1 MIRKSNTAAI
11 LASKQPDTALEKAA
25 ATLLSSQQPSGY
37 WVFDLEADVTIPSEY
52 VFLRRILQ
60 KPLENKIAER
70 LRNYILGKQLPDG
83 GWPLYDVDGFANLST
98 SVKAYLAL
106 KILGEDQN
114 APHMTNARTLILN
127 LGGAAS
133 ANVFTRIALA
143 MLGQVPWHTPPAM
156 PVEMILLPR
165 WFFFHLSKMSYWSRT
180 VVVPLLIIYEKKP
193 VCRLRPDES
202 IPELFI
208 TPPESLGT
216 MDPFRWDRFIRG
228 RWRKNVFILMDRLLK
243 RIEPY
248 MPRFVRNT
256 ALEQAERWTLEHMG
270 GSGGIGA
277 IFPAMANALMALKA
291 LGYPEDHP
299 DFARGMEAVDDL
311 VIHRFKPDPQKQGGP
326 AFLHIHGGNSAAPAV
341 EIQATPGLSACGDFT
356 TVQPC
361 VSPVWDTC
369 LTLSALMEAGIS
381 PEHPAVHNCV
391 SWLFAHQVFVRGDWA
406 DKAPNLEPGGWAF
419 QFENAQYP
427 DVDDTCSVV
436 MALIRAGA
444 HVNSPKKRHRIEKAV
459 NWVVGMQNKDGG
471 WGAFDINNDA
481 LYLNDIPFA
490 DHGALLDPST
500 ADVTGRCVE
509 MLGMLGHGPDCP
521 PTAKA
526 IGYLRD
532 TQEQD
537 GSWFGRW
544 GVNYI
549 YGTWSVLCGLRMA
562 GEDMA
567 QPYVKK
573 AVSWLKSRQNENGG
587 WGETCYSYFN
597 PEMAGMGD
605 STPSQTSW
613 ALMALIAAGEIR
625 CRETLKGIRY
635 LLDAQDD
642 NGIWEEEH
650 FTGTGFPKVFYLRY
664 QGYSRYFPLWTL
676 AVYQRAIGGKKTLA
690 ELSRQEGLHC
700 HTKPCQGGV
709 LVQGPV
715 LIRAVKKAAGAVTQS
730 LRLK

>member
-1 MIRKSNTAAI
+1 MSVKSNTAAI
-11 LASKQPDTALEKAA
+11 LASKQPDSAVEKAA
-25 ATLLSSQQPSGY
+25 STLLSGQQPSGY
-37 WVFDLEADVTIPSEY
+37 WIFDLEADVTIPSEY
-52 VFLRRILQ
+52 VFLHRILN
-60 KPLENKIAER
+60 KPLQPEMAER
-70 LRNYILGKQLPDG
+70 LRNYILGKQLRDG

-106 KILGEDQN
+106 KILGEDPKTVYM
-114 APHMTNARTLILN
+114 AKARSLILS

-156 PVEMILLPR
+156 PVEIILLPR

-193 VCRLRPDES
+193 VCRLRPGEG

-208 TPPESLGT
+208 SPPEELGT
-216 MDPFRWDRFIRG
+216 MDPFRWDRFVRG
-228 RWRKNVFILMDRLLK
+228 RWRKNAFILVDRLLK
-243 RIEPY
+243 RIEPF
-248 MPRFVRNT
+248 MPRFVRDT
-256 ALEQAERWTLEHMG
+256 ALEQAEKWTLEHMG

-299 DFARGMEAVDDL
+299 DFVRGLKAVDDL
-311 VIHRFKPDPQKQGGP
+311 IIHRFNPKPQDPKGSSV
-326 AFLHIHGGNSAAPAV
+326 FHINSGDSAAPEV
-341 EIQATPGLSACGDFT
+341 EIQATPGLAACGDFT

-381 PEHPAVHNCV
+381 PEHNAIRNCV
-391 SWLFAHQVFVRGDWA
+391 SWLFARQVFVRGDWA
-406 DKAPNLEPGGWAF
+406 KKVPNLEPGGWAF
-419 QFENAQYP
+419 QFENVQYP

-436 MALIRAGA
+436 MALIRARA
-444 HVNSPKKRHRIEKAV
+444 HVSPVENRDRIEKAV

-471 WGAFDINNDA
+471 WGAFDMDNDA

-500 ADVTGRCVE
+500 ADVTGRCIE
-509 MLGMLGHGPDCP
+509 MLGMLGHGPEYP
-521 PTAKA
+521 PIARA
-526 IGYLRD
+526 IRYLRD
-532 TQEQD
+532 TQEPD

-549 YGTWSVLCGLRMA
+549 YGTWSVLCGLHMA
-562 GEDMA
+562 DEDMD
-567 QPYVKK
+567 QPYISN
-573 AVSWLKSRQNENGG
+573 AVQWLKSRQNEDGG

-613 ALMALIAAGEIR
+613 ALMALIAAGQIR
-625 CRETLKGIRY
+625 CRETLNGVRY

-664 QGYSRYFPLWTL
+664 QGYSRYFPLWAL
-676 AVYQRAIGGKKTLA
+676 AVYQRATIGKETLA
-690 ELSRQEGLHC
+690 VLSRREGLHS
-700 HTKPCQGGV
+700 HIKPSPRPIPLQ
-709 LVQGPV
+709 PST
-715 LIRAVKKAAGAVTQS
+715 LIRAVHKAAGAVTQS
-730 LRLK
+730 LRLR